1 MIDIK
6 YKTYNKQS
14 HVNNKL
20 PRESYRDTR
29 FHLLS
34 SNRRRTTKNKMA
46 PSITR
51 YGVLLNRMISPDSDL
66 PTSVSTFEELYMA
79 DKELDTY
86 SDKEN
91 IVLSDFYFECDAFE
105 PDGSDVWATKFK
117 DTYVDSSTIRQK
129 AMETLNKLQA
139 ESKG

>member
-1 MIDIK
+1 
-6 YKTYNKQS
+6 
-14 HVNNKL
+14 
-20 PRESYRDTR
+20 
-29 FHLLS
+29 
-34 SNRRRTTKNKMA
+34 
-46 PSITR
+46 
-51 YGVLLNRMISPDSDL
+51 MISPDSDL